1 MSGLEIMLKT
11 IREEAAAQ
19 AQAMLDQAKADASQF
34 LDQAQEASNAS
45 CEAIL
50 EESRRQAADIRQRA
64 QAQGELQRRRGLL
77 ERKQQLLEQTAQ
89 AAREGILALPQEEYF
104 SLLIGLAARSAEPGR
119 GVMFLSP
126 KDIERLPP
134 GFAAQL
140 NAALPQGA
148 ALEVSSSPRHMDG
161 GFVLQYGD
169 VEQNCSLAALFD
181 ELREAILDEAREAL
195 FP

>member
-1 MSGLEIMLKT
+1 MSGLDIMLKT
-11 IREEAAAQ
+11 IQEEASAQ
-19 AQAMLDQAKADASQF
+19 AQAMLDQAKAEASQF
-34 LDQAQEASNAS
+34 LDQAQEASNAR
-45 CEAIL
+45 CETIL

-77 ERKQQLLEQTAQ
+77 AHKQLLLEQTAQ
-89 AAREGILALPQEEYF
+89 AAREGILALPREEYF
-104 SLLIGLAARSAEPGR
+104 SLLVHLAARNAEPGE

-126 KDIERLPP
+126 KDLERLPQ
-134 GFAAQL
+134 GFTHRL

-148 ALEVSSSPRHMDG
+148 ALEVSSAPRHMDG

-169 VEQNCSLAALFD
+169 VEQNCSLSALFD
-181 ELREAILDEAREAL
+181 ELREGILDEAREAL